1 MKPAPRFRLI
11 ALFAVLW
18 MLAGVRLSLSEAAQA
33 TPAIKGRIFILM
45 VWDGLRPDFVTEANT
60 PNLLAM
66 AREGV
71 LLANHHA
78 VYPTVTMVN
87 AATLATGL
95 PPAGSGIAGDAVDF
109 DRALPRNVGDE
120 AERAKLVA
128 KSRDLIED
136 SHLLAALNGP
146 RFMNGGLLGAES
158 LGQQVAR
165 IGGYVAII
173 GKRGPT
179 FFFDDAVASDSPE
192 VADAENRGRILFVSD
207 DMIEPSGAAA
217 SFGPQP
223 PMSATEA
230 VPAAARDAYFARIVA
245 DKALPAA
252 KAAGAAGH
260 PALIVFWQHNP
271 DITQHIAGLGT
282 AAAIGALKAC
292 DANLARVRG
301 TIRALGISDRTD
313 LMIVSD
319 HGFATIKESID
330 VASLLAAHGLK
341 ESAESDDV
349 RVVPNGGSEL
359 IYLSRATFPFRSAIR
374 ERLARIAD
382 FVEAQPWA
390 GAVFS
395 AAASAS
401 ESDNAGGANA
411 SGRAST
417 GGRGWIAGTFSEEMA
432 GLSGSANPERA
443 PDLVISFR
451 ELPDDN
457 NLGLTGPLEPAWI
470 INRLGREQVDNRSH
484 ALVTPTDGLIYSD
497 LNTRRFTTGMGMHG
511 AMGARE
517 LHNFGAIAGPDFR
530 ARFIDTMPTGNL
542 DVRATIARALGI
554 EAPSAV
560 GIAHEIAPGRVIDE
574 AFADGVSPA
583 GSVKQIVSAV
593 TRAMP
598 QAGMSATTRLHLS
611 EFHSVANPRAT
622 EIYFD
627 GAETRRIPAPR

>member
-1 MKPAPRFRLI
+1 
-11 ALFAVLW
+11 
-18 MLAGVRLSLSEAAQA
+18 MLAGVRLSRSDAAQA
-33 TPAIKGRIFILM
+33 TPAIKRRIFILM
-45 VWDGLRPDFVTEANT
+45 VWDGLRPDFVTAANT

-66 AREGV
+66 TREGV

-95 PPAGSGIAGDAVDF
+95 PPADSGIAGDAVDF
-109 DRALPRNVGDE
+109 DRVLPRNAGDE
-120 AERAKLVA
+120 VERAKLLA
-128 KSRDLIED
+128 QSRDLIED

-179 FFFDDAVASDSPE
+179 FFFDDTVASDSRD
-192 VADAENRGRILFVSD
+192 VTDAEKSGRILFVSD
-207 DMIEPSGAAA
+207 DMIEPAGAAA

-223 PMSATEA
+223 PMSAVEA
-230 VPAAARDAYFARIVA
+230 VPAAARDAYFTRIVT

-252 KAAGAAGH
+252 KAAAAAGH

-292 DANLARVRG
+292 DANLARMR
-301 TIRALGISDRTD
+301 TAIRALGIGDRTD

-319 HGFATIKESID
+319 HGFATIKERVD
-330 VASLLAAHGLK
+330 LASLLAAHGLK

-359 IYLSRATFPFRSAIR
+359 IYLSRAAFPSRAAIR
-374 ERLARIAD
+374 ERLARIVD
-382 FVEAQPWA
+382 FIEAQPWA
-390 GAVFS
+390 GSVFS
-395 AAASAS
+395 AAAPAN
-401 ESDNAGGANA
+401 ESNNAGGANA
-411 SGRAST
+411 GGRAST
-417 GGRGWIAGTFSEEMA
+417 GDRGWIAGTFSEEMA
-432 GLSGSANPERA
+432 GLGGGANPERD

-451 ELPDDN
+451 ELADDN
-457 NLGLTGPLEPAWI
+457 NVGLTGPLEPAWI
-470 INRLGREQVDNRSH
+470 INRLGRERVDNRSH
-484 ALVTPTDGLIYSD
+484 ALVTPIDGLIYSD
-497 LNTRRFTTGMGMHG
+497 LNTARFTTGMGMHG

-530 ARFIDTMPTGNL
+530 AHFVDTMPTGNL
-542 DVRATIARALGI
+542 DVRATIVRALGI
-554 EAPSAV
+554 ETPPAAGV
-560 GIAHEIAPGRVIDE
+560 AHELAPGRVIDE
-574 AFADGVSPA
+574 AFAGGASPA
-583 GSVKQIVSAV
+583 GSVKQIVGAV
-593 TRAMP
+593 TRAIP
-598 QAGMSATTRLHLS
+598 QARMSATTTLHLS
-611 EFHSVANPRAT
+611 EFHGAANSSAT